1 MVIVLGKNVRPVFD
15 ADERLEEVGETQ
27 GCSLELCHSSCMNF
41 AWNSEETDAFASF
54 DASTSTAGVESRST
68 EDDRFRRLTM
78 TELLAKPLYS
88 RGYDVRV
95 MRCSAKVQNLS
106 RLTTKPGTGGC

>member
-1 MVIVLGKNVRPVFD
+1 LIWIRELSKMVIVLGKNVRPVFD

-68 EDDRFRRLTM
+68 EDDRFRRLPVDGVAG
-78 TELLAKPLYS
+78 EALI
-88 RGYDVRV
+88 
-95 MRCSAKVQNLS
+95 LS
-106 RLTTKPGTGGC
+106 RI